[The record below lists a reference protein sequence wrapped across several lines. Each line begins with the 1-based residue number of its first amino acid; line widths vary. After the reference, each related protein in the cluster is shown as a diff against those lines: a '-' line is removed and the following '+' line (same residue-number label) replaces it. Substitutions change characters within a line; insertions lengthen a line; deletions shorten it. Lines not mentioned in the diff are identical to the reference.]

1 MLLHPLVLA
10 CQKEK
15 QLARIRAELFSTPQ
29 AYTSRTGPEA
39 STPQAYTSTTEPAGG
54 DRLGSGS
61 RGLASFGFVVRPG
74 PALPPVE
81 DPPPAPSLPGTGQ
94 SETNLW

>member
-1 MLLHPLVLA
+1 MTVRCKPPEGSTYKYRRKAGIVGDYR
-10 CQKEK
+10 Q
-15 QLARIRAELFSTPQ
+15 QL
-29 AYTSRTGPEA
+29 
-39 STPQAYTSTTEPAGG
+39 PAGG

-61 RGLASFGFVVRPG
+61 RGLASFGFAVRPG

-94 SETNLW
+94 SEINLW